1 MEGAATQQQLLDL
14 RNSTSFEI
22 EAVKELYEARIQEVA
37 ADVSARQ
44 IQSSEARIQEIATDV
59 HQRQA
64 EKFKAVEDAFHAE
77 QKRLA
82 NVFAECETNWKAEQS
97 RMNELLSNMQQTV
110 TTASASVSAM
120 ADGKLSEVIKKISEQ
135 DTREHDRV
143 QFLNGFVQT
152 STDTTSRA
160 MGELTADIAQ
170 A

>member
-1 MEGAATQQQLLDL
+1 MNKRYKD
-14 RNSTSFEI
+14 
-22 EAVKELYEARIQEVA
+22 RIQEVA
-37 ADVSARQ
+37 RDVNA
-44 IQSSEARIQEIATDV
+44 
-59 HQRQA
+59 RQA
-64 EKFKAVEDAFHAE
+64 EKFKTVEEAFHAE

-82 NVFAECETNWKAEQS
+82 KVFAECETNWKAEQI
-97 RMNELLSNMQQTV
+97 RMNDLLNNRQQNV
-110 TTASASVSAM
+110 AAASASVSAM